1 MLMDQLGKK
10 ENVYLLVILGVK
22 YLELSVHFH
31 SSTCQ
36 KLCTNMQTLVCT
48 KTELRIQNARKPIG
62 F

>member
-36 KLCTNMQTLVCT
+36 SSALICRL
-48 KTELRIQNARKPIG
+48 
-62 F
+62 